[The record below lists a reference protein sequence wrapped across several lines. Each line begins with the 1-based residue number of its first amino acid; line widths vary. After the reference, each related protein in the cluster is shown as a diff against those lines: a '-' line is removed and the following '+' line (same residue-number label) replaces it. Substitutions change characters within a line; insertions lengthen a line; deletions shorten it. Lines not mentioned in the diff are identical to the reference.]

1 MVKNILLKI
10 SGQPDLTCVIDP
22 FTQVDCLKNQV
33 NSMSSG
39 ETPLALMYNNTVLP
53 GGSAVD
59 DCGVPNGG
67 TIECCAME
75 EVKKDEVRMEEVVRE
90 EARTEKVMPV
100 REVSV
105 AA

>member
-1 MVKNILLKI
+1 MVKNILIKI

-75 EVKKDEVRMEEVVRE
+75 EVPEVKGMKKEVL
-90 EARTEKVMPV
+90 PV
-100 REVSV
+100 REMSV